1 MTAHSLHNGQ
11 QIISCKEG
19 FMRTRIFS
27 CLLLLVGVSAAQD
40 SNFPDGP
47 QYLMNY
53 GSPMLARPIATP
65 SLSLDSPVVASEMT
79 AAGAVTAPDDQIK
92 SAVAEFPPQADL
104 FPIYYGAPGV
114 SVIGLSFST
123 PGEKSTSLHPLPISF
138 VETGVVELTDMQS
151 LRLRGYGVTL
161 PEAAAYW
168 KAHHVSPPRVYTNAD
183 TERLR
188 THD

>member
-1 MTAHSLHNGQ
+1 
-11 QIISCKEG
+11 
-19 FMRTRIFS
+19 MRTRIFS

-53 GSPMLARPIATP
+53 GSPLLARPIATP

-79 AAGAVTAPDDQIK
+79 PQDNVAAAENE
-92 SAVAEFPPQADL
+92 AVAPVPEFLPQADL
-104 FPIYYGAPGV
+104 FPIYYGAPRV
-114 SVIGLSFST
+114 SFIEVSFRE
-123 PGEKSTSLHPLPISF
+123 PGEKSAVLNPLPISF
-138 VETGVVELTDMQS
+138 VETGVVELTDTQS

-188 THD
+188 PRD